1 MAKAKLSLARDY
13 VDCWLEHLSGEVSHT
28 PSSNLSWSRLGFDYA
43 DVLYVLEFGRVTT
56 TNKEEAHVSEY
67 QIVGTAIDGEHLCI
81 TISIEPIGRGICIL
95 NVENHSE
102 QDNDYFTHN
111 KRIA

>member
-13 VDCWLEHLSGEVSHT
+13 VDYWLEHLSGEVSHT
-28 PSSNLSWSRLGFDYA
+28 PSSQLGWSRLGLHYA
-43 DVLYVLEFGRVTT
+43 DVLRVLEVGRVTNA
-56 TNKEEAHVSEY
+56 NKEEAHASEY
-67 QIVGTAIDGEHLCI
+67 QIVGKAIDGEHLCI
-81 TISIEPIGRGICIL
+81 TISIEPVGRGLCII

-102 QDNDYFTHN
+102 QDNDYFNHD